1 MLVEKTFLSG
11 QTRHEVLFLN
21 ILIHFHTSPLIEM
34 FVKMSHNVPVVC
46 DVTTRTTV
54 KGGHV
59 PLAGAWV
66 KVPIFLS
73 RPAVRREHQ
82 PKSEGASAT
91 ERGRAPKGRE
101 AHTNLLY
108 EVF

>member
-1 MLVEKTFLSG
+1 M
-11 QTRHEVLFLN
+11 
-21 ILIHFHTSPLIEM
+21 SP
-34 FVKMSHNVPVVC
+34 NVPVVC

-66 KVPIFLS
+66 QVPPFLS
-73 RPAVRREHQ
+73 RTADRREHQ
-82 PKSEGASAT
+82 PKSEGASAA
-91 ERGRAPKGRE
+91 ERGRAPKGRV
-101 AHTNLLY
+101 AHTSLLY